1 MNELIEKVE
10 NLKKSID
17 EIDKIKEIQ
26 ELNKEIIK
34 DKELL
39 KLVEEYNRTQ
49 DENIKKEIVNNE
61 LFKKYKV
68 LETDINVLI
77 LEINSK
83 LKQINEENKDGHSSN

>member
-1 MNELIEKVE
+1 MNELIEKVD
-10 NLKKSID
+10 NLKKSIS
-17 EIDKIKEIQ
+17 ELDKVKEIK

-49 DENIKKEIVNNE
+49 DEKLKQEIINNE

-68 LETDINVLI
+68 LETDINVII

-83 LKQINEENKDGHSSN
+83 LKQITNKDKCGV

>member
-1 MNELIEKVE
+1 MNELIEKVD
-10 NLKKSID
+10 NLKQSIS
-17 EIDKIKEIQ
+17 ELDKIKEIK

-39 KLVEEYNRTQ
+39 KQIEEYNRTQ
-49 DENIKKEIVNNE
+49 DEKIKQEIVNNS
-61 LFKKYKV
+61 LFKKYKA

-83 LKQINEENKDGHSSN
+83 LKQINDKGKCGV

>member
-1 MNELIEKVE
+1 MNELIEKVD
-10 NLKKSID
+10 NLKKSIS
-17 EIDKIKEIQ
+17 ELDKVKEIK

-39 KLVEEYNRTQ
+39 KLIEEYNRTQ
-49 DENIKKEIVNNE
+49 DEKLKKEIINNE

-68 LETDINVLI
+68 LETDINVII

-83 LKQINEENKDGHSSN
+83 LKQITNKDKCGV

>member
-1 MNELIEKVE
+1 MNELIEKVD
-10 NLKKSID
+10 NLKQSIS
-17 EIDKIKEIQ
+17 ELDKIKEIK

-39 KLVEEYNRTQ
+39 KQIEEYNRTQ
-49 DENIKKEIVNNE
+49 DEKIKQEIVNNS

-83 LKQINEENKDGHSSN
+83 LKQINDKGKCGV

>member
-10 NLKKSID
+10 NLKQSIS
-17 EIDKIKEIQ
+17 ELDKIKEIK

-39 KLVEEYNRTQ
+39 KLIEEYNRTQ
-49 DENIKKEIVNNE
+49 DEKLKKEIINNE

-68 LETDINVLI
+68 LETDINVII

-83 LKQINEENKDGHSSN
+83 LKQINDKGKCGV

>member
-1 MNELIEKVE
+1 MNELIEKVD
-10 NLKKSID
+10 NLKKSIS
-17 EIDKIKEIQ
+17 ELDKVKEIK

-39 KLVEEYNRTQ
+39 KLIEEYNSTQ
-49 DENIKKEIVNNE
+49 DEKLKKEIINNE

-68 LETDINVLI
+68 LETDINVII

-83 LKQINEENKDGHSSN
+83 LKQITNKDKCGV

>member
-1 MNELIEKVE
+1 MNELIEKVD
-10 NLKKSID
+10 NLKQSIS
-17 EIDKIKEIQ
+17 ELDKIKEIK

-39 KLVEEYNRTQ
+39 NKIEEYNRTQ
-49 DENIKKEIVNNE
+49 DEKLKQEIINNE

-83 LKQINEENKDGHSSN
+83 LKQINDKGKCGV

>member
-1 MNELIEKVE
+1 MNELIEKVD
-10 NLKKSID
+10 NLKKSIS
-17 EIDKIKEIQ
+17 ELDKVKEIK

-39 KLVEEYNRTQ
+39 NKIEEYNRTQ
-49 DENIKKEIVNNE
+49 DEKLKQEIINNE

-83 LKQINEENKDGHSSN
+83 LKQINDKGKCGV

>member
-1 MNELIEKVE
+1 MNGLIEKVD
-10 NLKKSID
+10 NLKQSIS
-17 EIDKIKEIQ
+17 ELDKIKEIK

-39 KLVEEYNRTQ
+39 KLIEEYNRTQ
-49 DENIKKEIVNNE
+49 DEKLKQEIINNE

-83 LKQINEENKDGHSSN
+83 LKQINDKGKCGV

>member
-10 NLKKSID
+10 NLKQSIS
-17 EIDKIKEIQ
+17 ELDKIKEIK

-39 KLVEEYNRTQ
+39 KKIEEYNRTQ
-49 DENIKKEIVNNE
+49 DEKLKKEIINNE

-83 LKQINEENKDGHSSN
+83 LKQINKDKCGV

>member
-10 NLKKSID
+10 NLKKSIS

-68 LETDINVLI
+68 LETDINVII

-83 LKQINEENKDGHSSN
+83 LKQISDKGKCSQ

>member
-10 NLKKSID
+10 NLKQSID
-17 EIDKIKEIQ
+17 ELEKIKEVK

-39 KLVEEYNRTQ
+39 KKIEEYNRTS
-49 DENIKKEIVNNE
+49 DEKLKQEIINNS

-68 LETDINVLI
+68 LETDINIII

-83 LKQINEENKDGHSSN
+83 LKKINDKGKCGV

>member
-1 MNELIEKVE
+1 MNELIEKVN
-10 NLKKSID
+10 NLKESID
-17 EIDKIKEIQ
+17 ELEKIKEIKK
-26 ELNKEIIK
+26 LNKEVIK

-49 DENIKKEIVNNE
+49 DEGLKKQIVNNE

-68 LETDINVLI
+68 LETDINVII

-83 LKQINEENKDGHSSN
+83 LKQINNEGKCC

>member
-1 MNELIEKVE
+1 MNELIEKVD
-10 NLKKSID
+10 NLKQSIS
-17 EIDKIKEIQ
+17 ELDKIKEVK

-39 KLVEEYNRTQ
+39 KQIEEYNRTQ
-49 DENIKKEIVNNE
+49 DEKIKQEIVNNS

-83 LKQINEENKDGHSSN
+83 LKQINDKGKCGV

>member
-1 MNELIEKVE
+1 MNELIEKVD
-10 NLKKSID
+10 NLKKSIS
-17 EIDKIKEIQ
+17 ELEKVKEIK

-39 KLVEEYNRTQ
+39 NKIEEYNRTQ
-49 DENIKKEIVNNE
+49 DEKLKQEIINNE

-83 LKQINEENKDGHSSN
+83 LKQINDKGKCGV

>member
-10 NLKKSID
+10 NLKQSIS
-17 EIDKIKEIQ
+17 ELDKIKGIK

-39 KLVEEYNRTQ
+39 KKIEEYNRTQ
-49 DENIKKEIVNNE
+49 DEKLKKEIINNE

-83 LKQINEENKDGHSSN
+83 LKQINDKGKCGV

>member
-10 NLKKSID
+10 NLKQSID
-17 EIDKIKEIQ
+17 ELEKIKEVK

-39 KLVEEYNRTQ
+39 KKIEEYNRTS
-49 DENIKKEIVNNE
+49 DEKLKQEIINNS

-68 LETDINVLI
+68 LETDINVII

-83 LKQINEENKDGHSSN
+83 LKQINDKGKCGV

>member
-1 MNELIEKVE
+1 MNELIEKVD
-10 NLKKSID
+10 NLKQSIS
-17 EIDKIKEIQ
+17 ELDKVKEIK

-39 KLVEEYNRTQ
+39 NKIEEYNRTQ
-49 DENIKKEIVNNE
+49 DEKLKQEIINNE

-83 LKQINEENKDGHSSN
+83 LKQINDKGKCGV

>member
-1 MNELIEKVE
+1 MNELIEKVD
-10 NLKKSID
+10 NLKQSISKL
-17 EIDKIKEIQ
+17 DKIKEIK

-39 KLVEEYNRTQ
+39 KQIEEYNRTQ
-49 DENIKKEIVNNE
+49 DEKIKQEIVNNS

-83 LKQINEENKDGHSSN
+83 LKQINDKGKCGV

>member
-10 NLKKSID
+10 NLKQSI
-17 EIDKIKEIQ
+17 EELDKIKEIKA
-26 ELNKEIIK
+26 LNKEIIK

-39 KLVEEYNRTQ
+39 NKIEEYNRTFNESTMQ
-49 DENIKKEIVNNE
+49 EIVNND

-68 LETDINVLI
+68 LETDINIII

-83 LKQINEENKDGHSSN
+83 LKQINNKGKCGV

>member
-10 NLKKSID
+10 NLKQSIS
-17 EIDKIKEIQ
+17 ELDKIKEIK

-39 KLVEEYNRTQ
+39 KLVEEYNLTQ
-49 DENIKKEIVNNE
+49 DEKLKKEIINNE

-68 LETDINVLI
+68 LETDINVII

-83 LKQINEENKDGHSSN
+83 LKQINNKDKCGV

>member
-1 MNELIEKVE
+1 MNELIEKVD
-10 NLKKSID
+10 NLKQSIS
-17 EIDKIKEIQ
+17 ELDKIKEIQ

-83 LKQINEENKDGHSSN
+83 LKQINDKGKCGV

>member
-1 MNELIEKVE
+1 MNELIEKVD
-10 NLKKSID
+10 NLKQSIS
-17 EIDKIKEIQ
+17 ELDKIKEIK

-39 KLVEEYNRTQ
+39 KLIEEYNRTQ
-49 DENIKKEIVNNE
+49 DEKLKQEIINNE

-68 LETDINVLI
+68 LETDINVII

-83 LKQINEENKDGHSSN
+83 LKQINDKGKCS